1 MGLDFSSGY
10 RDDGGEE
17 GNEKKEGKEI
27 DYIRRM
33 REPAEGNQEMD
44 GKRNEGS
51 SFLVF
56 FFHFIPYYI
65 QSISFFFP
73 PSMGGSRFF
82 FFLGFFVL
90 YISLSYRPCG
100 AHQLADKRPNA
111 RQPTN
116 KPTSKNAKCVAYT
129 VLYITRPGSRT
140 DDFCSPFFRLLQY
153 IRFHHQLAFL
163 ADCIRSSKQ
172 HTTLS
177 QVFKNKKEKKR
188 PILSKTI

>member
-82 FFLGFFVL
+82 FFF
-90 YISLSYRPCG
+90 
-100 AHQLADKRPNA
+100 
-111 RQPTN
+111 
-116 KPTSKNAKCVAYT
+116 
-129 VLYITRPGSRT
+129 
-140 DDFCSPFFRLLQY
+140 
-153 IRFHHQLAFL
+153 LAFL
-163 ADCIRSSKQ
+163 FYIFPFLIGRAAHTSWLTNDQTPASQPISLRRKMPSVLHILCCI
-172 HTTLS
+172 
-177 QVFKNKKEKKR
+177 
-188 PILSKTI
+188 

>member
-56 FFHFIPYYI
+56 FFSFHSILYSVYFI
-65 QSISFFFP
+65 FFP
-73 PSMGGSRFF
+73 PFDGGFPFLFF
-82 FFLGFFVL
+82 FGLFCFIYFPFLSAV
-90 YISLSYRPCG
+90 R
-100 AHQLADKRPNA
+100 
-111 RQPTN
+111 
-116 KPTSKNAKCVAYT
+116 
-129 VLYITRPGSRT
+129 RT
-140 DDFCSPFFRLLQY
+140 P
-153 IRFHHQLAFL
+153 AG
-163 ADCIRSSKQ
+163 
-172 HTTLS
+172 
-177 QVFKNKKEKKR
+177 
-188 PILSKTI
+188 